1 MRSGLG
7 PFRVARWSRVE
18 GVVAEPTPVGESG
31 SRERSI
37 VFIPR
42 YVVVIGSKCN
52 TYGSK
57 VVVNSKDLGWPN
69 VGCPATHWLGKS
81 GQS

>member
-7 PFRVARWSRVE
+7 PFHVARWSRVE
-18 GVVAEPTPVGESG
+18 GVVAEPTLVGESG

-42 YVVVIGSKCN
+42 YDFFIRSKCDM
-52 TYGSK
+52 YGSK
-57 VVVNSKDLGWPN
+57 VVVYSKDLGWPN
-69 VGCPATHWLGKS
+69 AGCPATHWLGKF